1 MKTEFIGEGSYGC
14 VLKPAKK
21 CDIKLNFKNTVVKL
35 FKYKEDYN
43 DEINNQEIIEKIFKK
58 KKDIIVKKLSNCKK
72 KINEYNIKD
81 YINCKELYKGD
92 NNQII
97 YQIVYEYG
105 GTDLRELRHDK
116 KINFKKIFMN
126 LNNIFDGLEILQKN
140 KYIHQDIRG
149 PNILLNIKNKKS
161 KLIDF
166 GFLIEMKNYY
176 QSSNEFIYYESN
188 YQYPPEINKDNFINF
203 FNYYK
208 DLIIGYQNN
217 FINNKKKREQF
228 KNIVLY
234 LYKKNMLYYK
244 YKKTKINLNKFD
256 IYMFGIVLFDLF
268 IKYNLFNK
276 LGLNNYEYD
285 LILSFIKNLINFDI
299 DNRYSVKKA
308 KNEYYKIKKNLKK

>member
-1 MKTEFIGEGSYGC
+1 
-14 VLKPAKK
+14 
-21 CDIKLNFKNTVVKL
+21 
-35 FKYKEDYN
+35 
-43 DEINNQEIIEKIFKK
+43 
-58 KKDIIVKKLSNCKK
+58 
-72 KINEYNIKD
+72 
-81 YINCKELYKGD
+81 
-92 NNQII
+92 
-97 YQIVYEYG
+97 
-105 GTDLRELRHDK
+105 
-116 KINFKKIFMN
+116 MN